1 MAIRS
6 YKLGP
11 GVLTLDPGADFDCS
25 TQMTNVRVEWTESTT
40 SEDAIPVLSGEEIA
54 AEESA
59 DYTAKLSGT
68 ALQDLELAG
77 LVQFTWDH
85 MGEEIPFTFQPR
97 SDTDRAVTG
106 TVRVAPLNLGGDVS
120 KTARPTSDFS
130 WSCIGLPDLG
140 DATP

>member
-25 TQMTNVRVEWTESTT
+25 AQVTNCRVEWSENVS

-59 DYTAKLSGT
+59 EYTAKLAGT
-68 ALQDLELAG
+68 MLQDLELAG
-77 LVQFTWDH
+77 VVAFTWDNA
-85 MGEEIPFTFQPR
+85 GIEVPFTFQPR
-97 SDTDRAVTG
+97 SDVDRAVTG
-106 TVRVAPLNLGGDVS
+106 TVRIAPLNLGGDVS

-130 WSCIGLPDLG
+130 WSCVGLPDFG